1 MTRYIMQ
8 FSKTGTS
15 CYISHLDLVRVF
27 HRAFK
32 RAGIKLEYSKGFN
45 PHPKMGFAQ
54 PLSLGYTGMRE
65 YIEFETKEE
74 HAPEDLGEMLKAQMP
89 DGIDIHLC
97 QFLEYPKK
105 TLASVTEAAVYT
117 VSIPLKKSVQMKAD
131 ACKELY
137 LGQDQIIVL
146 KKQKKKK
153 DLVEIDI
160 KPKIR
165 EIEFLPLSKSLQIKM
180 KIDAGS
186 NSNLSP
192 EQVIDSVLRCF
203 AIDTDRSEISVT
215 RHLIFF
221 REAVSL
227 PDAAG
232 CAPELERWGM
242 QEEDK
247 AAWDQMDRIMEKSEI
262 LKNMQKERLSKVM
275 ILVIDGCAP
284 AYISPEHAPRLHKLA
299 KETGFAK
306 KVQCAMPSVTNV
318 NHACILSGKWP
329 MDTGVIGNYYYD
341 PETEEEG
348 FIEERGYMKA
358 ETLLQ
363 YYKKLDKKTALLT
376 VKGKV
381 LGVYG
386 DGADIGLS
394 AQEPDP
400 AVLERYDLSPAPA
413 INSVEATEWIVRA
426 AAECI
431 RKDDPDLVYC
441 TTNDYVFHHFEP
453 GTPEA
458 CAQIKAINDIVSEIA
473 ELDPDRQIYITADH
487 GMNQKHT
494 IVNFPQIAKNAGFDV
509 FCLPP
514 LKDRYIENHIYQE
527 GGMLYVFLKN
537 PVQAMDF
544 RRFAEEHPLVERVL
558 DSKQAAVEYYLPP
571 DKIGDFVLLA
581 GEDIAFGEV
590 EGESI
595 HTEDS
600 RTHGSLYEREIP
612 LIGIN
617 TQPKGERFQYHKDV
631 ARYLMGMS

>member
-89 DGIDIHLC
+89 DGINIHLC

-221 REAVSL
+221 RKMGNAGGRQGGMG
-227 PDAAG
+227 PDG
-232 CAPELERWGM
+232 QDNG
-242 QEEDK
+242 
-247 AAWDQMDRIMEKSEI
+247 EKRNIE
-262 LKNMQKERLSKVM
+262 K
-275 ILVIDGCAP
+275 
-284 AYISPEHAPRLHKLA
+284 YA
-299 KETGFAK
+299 KRT
-306 KVQCAMPSVTNV
+306 
-318 NHACILSGKWP
+318 
-329 MDTGVIGNYYYD
+329 
-341 PETEEEG
+341 
-348 FIEERGYMKA
+348 A
-358 ETLLQ
+358 EQ
-363 YYKKLDKKTALLT
+363 
-376 VKGKV
+376 G
-381 LGVYG
+381 
-386 DGADIGLS
+386 
-394 AQEPDP
+394 
-400 AVLERYDLSPAPA
+400 
-413 INSVEATEWIVRA
+413 
-426 AAECI
+426 
-431 RKDDPDLVYC
+431 DDP
-441 TTNDYVFHHFEP
+441 
-453 GTPEA
+453 G
-458 CAQIKAINDIVSEIA
+458 
-473 ELDPDRQIYITADH
+473 DRWL
-487 GMNQKHT
+487 
-494 IVNFPQIAKNAGFDV
+494 
-509 FCLPP
+509 CS
-514 LKDRYIENHIYQE
+514 R
-527 GGMLYVFLKN
+527 LY
-537 PVQAMDF
+537 
-544 RRFAEEHPLVERVL
+544 
-558 DSKQAAVEYYLPP
+558 
-571 DKIGDFVLLA
+571 LA
-581 GEDIAFGEV
+581 GAC
-590 EGESI
+590 SAA
-595 HTEDS
+595 S
-600 RTHGSLYEREIP
+600 
-612 LIGIN
+612 
-617 TQPKGERFQYHKDV
+617 
-631 ARYLMGMS
+631 

>member
-1 MTRYIMQ
+1 MFRYITQ

-32 RAGIKLEYSKGFN
+32 RAGIRLEYSRGFN

-54 PLSLGYTGMRE
+54 PLSLGYVGLRE
-65 YIEFETKEE
+65 YIEFETKDEY
-74 HAPEDLGEMLKAQMP
+74 APEELERVLKKQMP
-89 DGIDIHLC
+89 DGIDIKLC
-97 QFLEYPKK
+97 RTLEYPKK
-105 TLASVTEAAVYT
+105 TLASVTEAAIYT
-117 VSIPLKKSVQMKAD
+117 VKIPLKKAVGMKAED
-131 ACKELY
+131 CRTLY
-137 LGQDQIIVL
+137 MGQEQIIVL

-153 DLVEIDI
+153 DLVEVDI
-160 KPKIR
+160 KPKIQ
-165 EIEFLPLSKSLQIKM
+165 EIEFLSQPKMLQIKM

-186 NSNLSP
+186 DSNLSP

-203 AIDTDRSEISVT
+203 AIATDRSEISVT
-215 RHLIFF
+215 RHLLFF

-227 PDAAG
+227 PDSAG
-232 CAPELERWGM
+232 DAPELDDWGRQDDERAVWN
-242 QEEDK
+242 
-247 AAWDQMDRIMEKSEI
+247 QMDTIMENSEM
-262 LKNMQKERLSKVM
+262 LKNMQKERLRKTM

-284 AYISPEHAPRLHKLA
+284 AYISPKHAPQLHKLA

-329 MDTGVIGNYYYD
+329 MDTEVIGNYYYD

-363 YYKKLDKKTALLT
+363 YYKKLDKKTALFT

-394 AQEPDP
+394 AQDPDQ
-400 AVLERYDLSPAPA
+400 AVLDRYGLSPAPA

-431 RKDDPDLVYC
+431 RRDDPDLVYC
-441 TTNDYVFHHFEP
+441 TTNDYVFHHFAP

-458 CAQIKAINDIVSEIA
+458 NAQIKAISDIINEIA
-473 ELDPDRQIYITADH
+473 EMDPERQIYITADH

-494 IVNFPQIAKNAGFDV
+494 IVNFPEIAKNAGFNV

-537 PVQAMDF
+537 QVQATDF

-558 DSKQAAVEYYLPP
+558 DSEQAAVEYYLPP
-571 DKIGDFVLLA
+571 DRIGDFVLLA

-590 EGESI
+590 EGELI
-595 HTEDS
+595 YTDGS

-617 TQPKGERFQYHKDV
+617 TPQNGERFRYHKDV
-631 ARYLMGMS
+631 AECLMGI

>member
-54 PLSLGYTGMRE
+54 PLSLGYTGIRE

-97 QFLEYPKK
+97 QLLEYPKK

-232 CAPELERWGM
+232 CAPELE
-242 QEEDK
+242 
-247 AAWDQMDRIMEKSEI
+247 
-262 LKNMQKERLSKVM
+262 
-275 ILVIDGCAP
+275 
-284 AYISPEHAPRLHKLA
+284 
-299 KETGFAK
+299 
-306 KVQCAMPSVTNV
+306 
-318 NHACILSGKWP
+318 
-329 MDTGVIGNYYYD
+329 
-341 PETEEEG
+341 
-348 FIEERGYMKA
+348 
-358 ETLLQ
+358 
-363 YYKKLDKKTALLT
+363 
-376 VKGKV
+376 
-381 LGVYG
+381 
-386 DGADIGLS
+386 
-394 AQEPDP
+394 
-400 AVLERYDLSPAPA
+400 
-413 INSVEATEWIVRA
+413 
-426 AAECI
+426 I
-431 RKDDPDLVYC
+431 RR
-441 TTNDYVFHHFEP
+441 H
-453 GTPEA
+453 GT
-458 CAQIKAINDIVSEIA
+458 
-473 ELDPDRQIYITADH
+473 R
-487 GMNQKHT
+487 
-494 IVNFPQIAKNAGFDV
+494 
-509 FCLPP
+509 
-514 LKDRYIENHIYQE
+514 
-527 GGMLYVFLKN
+527 
-537 PVQAMDF
+537 
-544 RRFAEEHPLVERVL
+544 
-558 DSKQAAVEYYLPP
+558 
-571 DKIGDFVLLA
+571 
-581 GEDIAFGEV
+581 
-590 EGESI
+590 
-595 HTEDS
+595 
-600 RTHGSLYEREIP
+600 
-612 LIGIN
+612 
-617 TQPKGERFQYHKDV
+617 
-631 ARYLMGMS
+631 

>member
-1 MTRYIMQ
+1 MYRYIMQ
-8 FSKTGTS
+8 FSKEGTS

-32 RAGIKLEYSKGFN
+32 REGIRLEYSKGFN

-54 PLSLGYTGMRE
+54 PLSLGYTGLRE
-65 YIEFETKEE
+65 YIEFETKDEWKPEE
-74 HAPEDLGEMLKAQMP
+74 LERRLRGQMP
-89 DGIDIHLC
+89 EGIDIHLC
-97 QFLEYPKK
+97 CLLEYPKK
-105 TLASVTEAAVYT
+105 TLASVTEAAIYT
-117 VSIPLKKSVQMKAD
+117 VVIPLKKALQLKAAD
-131 ACKELY
+131 CRQLY
-137 LGQDQIIVL
+137 MGQEQIIVL

-153 DLVEIDI
+153 DLVEVDI
-160 KPKIR
+160 KSKIR
-165 EIEFLPLSKSLQIKM
+165 DIEFLPQSNQLQIKM
-180 KIDAGS
+180 NIDAGS

-215 RHLIFF
+215 RHLLFF

-232 CAPELERWGM
+232 DAPELDDWGKQ
-242 QEEDK
+242 QEEEM
-247 AAWDQMDRIMEKSEI
+247 AWDHMNTIMENSEV
-262 LKNMQKERLSKVM
+262 LKNLQKERLGKVM
-275 ILVIDGCAP
+275 ILVVDGCAP
-284 AYISPEHAPRLHKLA
+284 EYISPERAPKLHKLA
-299 KETGFAK
+299 EQTGFAK
-306 KVQCAMPSVTNV
+306 RVQCAMPSVTNV

-341 PETEEEG
+341 PKTEEEG

-363 YYKKLDKKTALLT
+363 YYKKMEKTTALFT

-386 DGADIGLS
+386 DGADTGLS
-394 AQEPDP
+394 AQDPDE
-400 AVLERYDLSPAPA
+400 AVIQRYGLKPAPA

-441 TTNDYVFHHFEP
+441 TTNDYVFHHFAP

-458 CAQIKAINDIVSEIA
+458 NAQIQAISDIICEIA
-473 ELDPDRQIYITADH
+473 EMDPERQIFITADH

-494 IVNFPQIAKNAGFDV
+494 IVNFPHIAEHAGFDV

-537 PVQAMDF
+537 PVQKMDF
-544 RRFAEEHPLVERVL
+544 LRFAQEHPMVERVL
-558 DSKQAAVEYYLPP
+558 DSEQAAVEFYLPP
-571 DKIGDFVLLA
+571 DQIGDFVLLA

-590 EGESI
+590 EGEVI
-595 HTEDS
+595 HTDGS
-600 RTHGSLYEREIP
+600 RTHGSLYERRIP
-612 LIGIN
+612 LIAIHTDQN
-617 TQPKGERFQYHKDV
+617 PARYRYHKDV
-631 ARYLMGMS
+631 AAHLMGNY

>member
-1 MTRYIMQ
+1 MFRYIMQ

-32 RAGIKLEYSKGFN
+32 RAGIRLEYSKGFN

-54 PLSLGYTGMRE
+54 PLSLGYVGLRE
-65 YIEFETKEE
+65 YIEFETKDEYDPEE
-74 HAPEDLGEMLKAQMP
+74 LERILRAQMP
-89 DGIDIHLC
+89 DGIDIALC
-97 QFLEYPKK
+97 RPLEYPKK
-105 TLASVTEAAVYT
+105 TLASVTEAAIYT
-117 VSIPLKKSVQMKAD
+117 VKIPLKKAVQMKAE
-131 ACKELY
+131 ACRDLY
-137 LGQDQIIVL
+137 MGQEQIIVL

-153 DLVEIDI
+153 DLVEVDI

-165 EIEFLPLSKSLQIKM
+165 EIEFLPQPRMLQIRM

-203 AIDTDRSEISVT
+203 AIDTDRSEVSVT
-215 RHLIFF
+215 RHLLFF

-227 PDAAG
+227 PDSAG
-232 CAPELERWGM
+232 DAPELEDWGK
-242 QEEDK
+242 QSDEK
-247 AAWDQMDRIMEKSEI
+247 AVWKQMDTIMESSEMM
-262 LKNMQKERLSKVM
+262 KNMQKERLGKAM

-284 AYISPEHAPRLHKLA
+284 AYISPKHAPQIHRLA

-394 AQEPDP
+394 AQDPDQT
-400 AVLERYDLSPAPA
+400 VLERYDLSQAPA

-431 RKDDPDLVYC
+431 RRDDPDLVYC
-441 TTNDYVFHHFEP
+441 TTNDYVFHHFAP

-458 CAQIKAINDIVSEIA
+458 NAQIRAINDIISEIA
-473 ELDPDRQIYITADH
+473 EMDPERQIYITADH

-537 PVQAMDF
+537 PVQAADF
-544 RRFAEEHPLVERVL
+544 RRFAQEHPLVERVL
-558 DSKQAAVEYYLPP
+558 DSRQAAVEYYLPP

-595 HTEDS
+595 HTDGS

-617 TQPKGERFQYHKDV
+617 TTQSGERFKYHKDV
-631 ARYLMGMS
+631 ARYLMGI